1 MPAINETTPRETYTI
16 SGENFKLPQP
26 YAEGHVLTAG
36 EASQLNQVYAE
47 NLRNNLAKKVSD
59 LKEAGTFDAELF
71 QSHIDDYASTY
82 EMGVRTG
89 GGGRVGDPVL
99 AEAISI
105 AKELIRKAI
114 RAKGYKLADVP
125 AKVITNKA
133 KELIESGR
141 HPEILETAKARVEE
155 AKLLGDIELGSLESS
170 DNPETL
176 SAPEEAPPAAKK
188 SKAAAHADA

>member
-1 MPAINETTPRETYTI
+1 MPTINESTPRETYTI

-26 YAEGHVLTAG
+26 YTEGHVLTAG

-59 LKEAGTFDAELF
+59 QKDTGFFDAELF

-155 AKLLGDIELGSLESS
+155 AKLLGDIELGSLESPS
-170 DNPETL
+170 EPE
-176 SAPEEAPPAAKK
+176 AEAEAPATKK
-188 SKAAAHADA
+188 SPKAPAHAEA